1 MNNLNVQ
8 NSSYS
13 SISFFSLKRRIC
25 ERGMCFIGLAMMYL
39 CFANAIYA
47 QAKVPEGFVVET
59 VAADLDQPTAFDFL
73 PDGRILVAERAGI
86 VKMVAEG
93 QIFARHV
100 LDLRKRVNTGGLDRG
115 LLDVSVDPNFL
126 ANRFIYV
133 LYVYDAPNQKADADE
148 ARKGRLVRYR
158 MQGDIADLDSEW
170 ILLDDFSSDT
180 RNHAVGSIRF
190 APNGAMFVSLGDG
203 AISEVK
209 TDLSYRAQD
218 LNSLNG
224 KIIRIDPQTGEGI
237 PPKWQRSS
245 DVGNPYFDS
254 ANPKS
259 TRSRIWSLG
268 YRNPFRMGVD
278 PNTGIPFVGDVGW
291 NTIESIARATAAS
304 NFGWPCIE
312 GGQARPEYMANPVC
326 QNLPKGAIST
336 PDYAYNHNGENA
348 SVTGGAFNTATHF
361 PIGMQGDYFFA
372 DYSKQYIK
380 RMRFDKDQ
388 VLKVVESFLEG
399 GGEIVDLKFSEDG
412 RLYYLSIFSGGL
424 KLIRN
429 STATNIEKLNLEVK
443 CTRMPCVTPTNIIQI
458 QSPQI
463 ITFSTLISNSAL
475 DSTVFWFN
483 PGDDTGTKVVS
494 GTSQLIATHFY
505 AKNGNFVARIGKDST
520 SLMSRLVN
528 VGDAKPNLRVNP
540 NVEQNEILLDTP
552 LTFRANVEDVYG
564 KPQSATVYWWVYGMV
579 KGQRQVIYE
588 ARGDSAN
595 FSVSNAVAGQLT
607 SDEIE
612 VVCAA
617 LATNYHVATQR
628 VQLHLHNSDGYIRT
642 WWVSRGFPNRD
653 IADDMLGG
661 ESKFVLK
668 SDDRRFQL
676 VHSNSRNIDLKAYIT
691 PNEQTFT
698 QEKHVAYAYTWLYAP
713 DERNALLGLN
723 SDESIVVWLNNEL
736 VWQKSIARVF
746 LDDTR
751 DIDLPPIRLRK
762 GLNQILIKIY
772 QSKASNATWAFKARV
787 LNSDGILMNDVSP
800 MVFSG
805 NKE

>member
-1 MNNLNVQ
+1 
-8 NSSYS
+8 
-13 SISFFSLKRRIC
+13 
-25 ERGMCFIGLAMMYL
+25 
-39 CFANAIYA
+39 
-47 QAKVPEGFVVET
+47 
-59 VAADLDQPTAFDFL
+59 
-73 PDGRILVAERAGI
+73 
-86 VKMVAEG
+86 
-93 QIFARHV
+93 
-100 LDLRKRVNTGGLDRG
+100 
-115 LLDVSVDPNFL
+115 
-126 ANRFIYV
+126 
-133 LYVYDAPNQKADADE
+133 
-148 ARKGRLVRYR
+148 
-158 MQGDIADLDSEW
+158 
-170 ILLDDFSSDT
+170 
-180 RNHAVGSIRF
+180 
-190 APNGAMFVSLGDG
+190 
-203 AISEVK
+203 
-209 TDLSYRAQD
+209 
-218 LNSLNG
+218 
-224 KIIRIDPQTGEGI
+224 
-237 PPKWQRSS
+237 
-245 DVGNPYFDS
+245 
-254 ANPKS
+254 
-259 TRSRIWSLG
+259 
-268 YRNPFRMGVD
+268 
-278 PNTGIPFVGDVGW
+278 
-291 NTIESIARATAAS
+291 
-304 NFGWPCIE
+304 
-312 GGQARPEYMANPVC
+312 
-326 QNLPKGAIST
+326 
-336 PDYAYNHNGENA
+336 
-348 SVTGGAFNTATHF
+348 
-361 PIGMQGDYFFA
+361 
-372 DYSKQYIK
+372 
-380 RMRFDKDQ
+380 
-388 VLKVVESFLEG
+388 
-399 GGEIVDLKFSEDG
+399 
-412 RLYYLSIFSGGL
+412 
-424 KLIRN
+424 
-429 STATNIEKLNLEVK
+429 
-443 CTRMPCVTPTNIIQI
+443 
-458 QSPQI
+458 
-463 ITFSTLISNSAL
+463 
-475 DSTVFWFN
+475 VFWFN